1 MGNKVTGEGPKV
13 IEVTLPAEKIIDAL
27 SSQINE
33 LLKQW
38 VSPGAVTILSALPY
52 SQPVTSSLP
61 LNIKET
67 IQELDDYSVRNFPL
81 NKITFSEIKKF
92 KGLENEVILLV
103 DLPSPTQLNQTDNK
117 TLHYVGM
124 SRARGL
130 LCLFWE
136 K

>member
-1 MGNKVTGEGPKV
+1 
-13 IEVTLPAEKIIDAL
+13 
-27 SSQINE
+27 
-33 LLKQW
+33 
-38 VSPGAVTILSALPY
+38 LPY
-52 SQPVTSSLP
+52 SQSVTSSLP